1 MIVLTLEQIEGVA
14 KANNCLMLNETFQ
27 HKGQTIPQFRLEDK
41 EPHLRDNLSFVC
53 SDLLQMSC
61 YIAGL
66 RKGLRW
72 ASIAAKVAIEDH
84 AKDIQDPRRR

>member
-1 MIVLTLEQIEGVA
+1 MIVLTLEQIEEVA
-14 KANNCLMLNETFQ
+14 KANNCLMLDETFQ
-27 HKGQTIPQFRLEDK
+27 HKGQTIPQFRLEDQ
-41 EPHLRDNLSFVC
+41 EPYKRDNISFVC

-72 ASIAAKVAIEDH
+72 ASLVAKVTIEAR
-84 AKDIQDPRRR
+84 AKDIQDPGRR

>member
-1 MIVLTLEQIEGVA
+1 MQVLTSEQIKDVA
-14 KANNCLMLNETFQ
+14 KTINCVMLDQTFE
-27 HKGQTIPQFRLEDK
+27 HKGQTIPQFRLEDQ
-41 EPHLRDNLSFVC
+41 EPHRRDNLSFVC

-72 ASIAAKVAIEDH
+72 ASVTAKVAIEAH
-84 AKDIQDPRRR
+84 AKDIQEPRRR